1 MAYSIARRACG
12 ASRSIERRG
21 ADACPDHVAASESQL
36 IERFFR
42 DLGARRDDTVL
53 GIGDDAALLR
63 VPAGCELAL
72 TTDAL
77 IEGVHFLPGAPAVAL
92 GHRSLAVNLSDIAAM
107 GASPSWALLSLNL
120 PAADEAWLSDFAAG
134 FGALARSHAVAL
146 VGGNLSR
153 GALSIT
159 VELAGLVPSGQALR
173 RDGARAGDELY
184 LSGSVGDAACGL
196 KFLRGAAV
204 GTPADAA
211 WLQRRFEFPTPRVAL
226 GQALRGIA
234 SACID
239 VSDGVYIDATRLL
252 AASGC
257 AATLEI
263 ERLPLSDP
271 LRRALGTQ
279 AWPLAL
285 SGGEDYEL
293 CFTAPPAQAGAI
305 AAIAQRTGQALTRI
319 GVLRPG
325 SGLVLTMAGSVM
337 QFSPSAFDHFA
348 D

>member
-1 MAYSIARRACG
+1 M
-12 ASRSIERRG
+12 
-21 ADACPDHVAASESQL
+21 AASESQL
-36 IERFFR
+36 IERYFR
-42 DLGARRDDTVL
+42 ELGASREDIVL

-63 VPAGCELAL
+63 VPGNCELVL

-77 IEGVHFLPGAPAVAL
+77 IEGVHFLPGAPARAL
-92 GHRSLAVNLSDIAAM
+92 GHRALAVNLSDIAAM

-120 PAADEAWLSDFAAG
+120 PVADEAWLREFAAG
-134 FGALARSHAVAL
+134 FGALARSHEVAL

-159 VELAGLVPSGQALR
+159 VELAGLVPTGQALR

-196 KFLRGAAV
+196 ELLRGEVTVPAAE
-204 GTPADAA
+204 AA
-211 WLQRRFEFPTPRVAL
+211 YLQRRFEYPTPRVAL

-239 VSDGVYIDATRLL
+239 ISDGVYIDASRLL

-257 AATLEI
+257 GAKLEI
-263 ERLPLSDP
+263 ERLPVSEP
-271 LRRALGTQ
+271 LRRALGEQSWRT
-279 AWPLAL
+279 AL
-285 SGGEDYEL
+285 CGGEDYEL
-293 CFTAPPAQAGAI
+293 CFTAPPAQA
-305 AAIAQRTGQALTRI
+305 AAVVATAARTGQAVTRI
-319 GVLRPG
+319 GALYPG
-325 SGLVLTMAGSVM
+325 TGLTLTAAGSVM
-337 QFSPSAFDHFA
+337 QFSPSGFDHFG